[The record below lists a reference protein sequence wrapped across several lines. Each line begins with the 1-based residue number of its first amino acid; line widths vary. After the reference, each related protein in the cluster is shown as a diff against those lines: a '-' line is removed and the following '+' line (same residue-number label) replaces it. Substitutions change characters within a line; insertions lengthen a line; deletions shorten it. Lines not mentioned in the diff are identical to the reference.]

1 MRTINVKASRPERIW
16 HVLGTSGGQSG
27 GSAVG
32 QGEQGK
38 PERVSEGPAMG
49 NFVVCGGECGCYF
62 FQSINANTVDFSGK
76 LHNPINM
83 LKRSF
88 WLSCGEWRGS
98 RWSQGDQTQPEQGS
112 ARLYLG
118 LTQGW

>member
-1 MRTINVKASRPERIW
+1 MRTISAKASTERIW
-16 HVLGTSGGQSG
+16 HVLGTSGGQRG

-38 PERVSEGPAMG
+38 PERVSEGPVMG

-76 LHNPINM
+76 LYNPINM

-88 WLSCGEWRGS
+88 WLSWRVEGI
-98 RWSQGDQTQPEQGS
+98 QVVTGGPNT
-112 ARLYLG
+112 
-118 LTQGW
+118 T